1 MKTRSRFAGDA
12 AIYTISNFAVAG
24 VPFLLLPIL
33 TRVLSPDD
41 YGMVAMFTVM
51 VSLFVV
57 LAGLNTHGA
66 VMVRYFEPEKFSMQ
80 RYVPTTL
87 SILFGTTILLAF
99 FVSFFSEQLTAIT
112 SLKLEWL
119 MLAVAVAALQF
130 LVQTLLTLW
139 QASKQPIKYGA
150 LRFSHALMD
159 GTLSIVFV
167 VVLLY
172 SWQGRLF
179 GIAIAWGL
187 TTVAAIYWLRREGWL
202 TRQIDSACAK
212 DALLYG
218 VPLVPHALG
227 GLMLG
232 MADRFMVT
240 NFLDVASTGIY
251 LVAIQIGLILGMS
264 ADAFNKAFAPWLMEA
279 LHKVDFAGKQRI
291 VRYTYI
297 YFIVILGLAMLGSL
311 IMPNLLGLLVGPKY
325 QTALPIIVYILLGNA
340 FMGMYY
346 MVTNYI
352 FFARRTGLLSALT
365 ISVGVITVALNW
377 YLIQINGIA
386 GAAQAFMFGQA
397 LLFFGAWVM
406 AQFCYSMPWLSCIE
420 IKSIR

>member
-1 MKTRSRFAGDA
+1 MKLRSRFAGNA

-57 LAGLNTHGA
+57 FAGLNTHGA
-66 VMVRYFEPEKFSMQ
+66 VMVRYFEPEKYSMS

-87 SILFGTTILLAF
+87 SILFITAILLVFIVFA
-99 FVSFFSEQLTAIT
+99 FSEQLTAIT
-112 SLKLEWL
+112 SLTQEWL
-119 MLAVAVAALQF
+119 ILAVAVAALQF
-130 LVQTLLTLW
+130 LVQTLLTLL

-159 GTLSIVFV
+159 GILSIVFV
-167 VVLLY
+167 LVLLY

-187 TTVAAIYWLRREGWL
+187 TTLAAIYWLRKEGWL
-202 TRQIDSACAK
+202 TRQIDKSCAR
-212 DALLYG
+212 DALVYG

-240 NFLDVASTGIY
+240 NFLDVASTGVY
-251 LVAIQIGLILGMS
+251 LVAIQIGLILGIS

-279 LHKVDFAGKQRI
+279 LRKVDYAGKQRI

-297 YFIVILGLAMLGSL
+297 YFIVILGLATLGSL

-365 ISVGVITVALNW
+365 ISVGAITVALNW

-420 IKSIR
+420 KKSIR